1 MSTWLALIKKNQDW
15 IFVGAVI
22 SVLFVIFVPM
32 PLVILDL
39 LLVGS
44 VTIGVMVLLSV
55 VYLREPVKFS
65 VFPSVLL
72 LTTAYRLALNV
83 ATTRQ
88 ILGNAGDEGTAAAG
102 KVIESFGN
110 FVGGA
115 EPLIGFI
122 IFLILVIVNFVVIT
136 KGANRVSEVA
146 ARFTLDAMP
155 GKQMAIDADL
165 NSSRNPRRAGA
176 GRRSHGR
183 PTSTGRWTEP
193 RNSSGGTRLPGSSS
207 RSSISSP
214 GSSLAR

>member
-1 MSTWLALIKKNQDW
+1 MSIWLALIKKNQDW
-15 IFVGAVI
+15 IFVSAVI

-55 VYLREPVKFS
+55 IYLREPVKFS

-102 KVIESFGN
+102 KVI
-110 FVGGA
+110 
-115 EPLIGFI
+115 
-122 IFLILVIVNFVVIT
+122 
-136 KGANRVSEVA
+136 
-146 ARFTLDAMP
+146 
-155 GKQMAIDADL
+155 
-165 NSSRNPRRAGA
+165 
-176 GRRSHGR
+176 
-183 PTSTGRWTEP
+183 
-193 RNSSGGTRLPGSSS
+193 
-207 RSSISSP
+207 
-214 GSSLAR
+214 